1 MINFWLGIDK
11 KAKFTYNFV
20 TQFKRVLKNQ
30 KQKFLI
36 KGKKMKFQPLGKRV
50 LISREEEVK
59 TTASGIII
67 PDNASKEKPSTGKI
81 VEVGTECDG
90 VKKGDIVAFAK
101 YAGSEITLDDK
112 KYLILNF
119 EDVLGI
125 IK

>member
-1 MINFWLGIDK
+1 
-11 KAKFTYNFV
+11 
-20 TQFKRVLKNQ
+20 
-30 KQKFLI
+30 
-36 KGKKMKFQPLGKRV
+36 MKFQPLGKRV

-81 VEVGTECDG
+81 VEVGTGCDG
-90 VKKGDIVAFAK
+90 VKKGDVVAFAK